1 MSKKIIISVFI
12 ISFLNCLSQENTLVS
27 VIRKADQQRLLCEK
41 MTKNYL
47 LIGAKINVVDAKIE
61 LKENINTFDTNLK
74 NIMLYLKMD
83 DTKLFK
89 PEVKDL
95 WENFREK
102 IQEKNAI
109 KNASEIMITSNEL
122 SISCMELAKYIKS
135 DSEYKT
141 NSLENLCNKQL
152 LNLQKIMKLCTASIW
167 NIDYPNLDK
176 ELKESIVSFDFSI
189 YRLIQ
194 ETKKNSKLRSEIETQ
209 NQIWMCTK
217 EKIEEDKANF
227 LQKNVFF
234 DLEKTNSNFKI
245 ILEYIEN
252 DKKQVATND

>member
-12 ISFLNCLSQENTLVS
+12 ISFLNCFSQESNLVT
-27 VIRKADQQRLLCEK
+27 VVRKADQQRLLCEK

-47 LIGAKINVVDAKIE
+47 LIGAKVNVVDAKIE
-61 LKENINTFDTNLK
+61 LKENIKTFDNNLK
-74 NIMLYLKMD
+74 DIMLFLKMD

-95 WENFREK
+95 WDNFREK
-102 IQEKNAI
+102 IQEKNTI
-109 KNASEIMITSNEL
+109 ENASEIMITSNEL
-122 SISCMELAKYIKS
+122 SISSMELAKYIKS
-135 DSEYKT
+135 DSEYKM
-141 NSLENLCNKQL
+141 NSVENLCNKQL
-152 LNLQKIMKLCTASIW
+152 VNLQKIMKLCTASIW
-167 NIDYPNLDK
+167 NINYPNLDK
-176 ELKESIVSFDFSI
+176 ELKECIVSFDFSI

-194 ETKKNSKLRSEIETQ
+194 ETKKNPKLRSEIETQ

-217 EKIEEDKANF
+217 EKIEENKSNF

-252 DKKQVATND
+252 NKKQVATND